1 MSYRELARATRSVV
15 FPIGFF
21 ARLPYAMTP
30 LGTLLLLQH
39 ATGSY
44 AFAGAAAAAQSLA
57 IGMGGVIVGRLAD
70 RTSIRRLGVFMAVA
84 NAVALA
90 GLLVA
95 TFADRP
101 TLFGAAVLVGA
112 TQPQVGPLIRVH
124 WSYLARS
131 RSEQPG
137 LVTTALSYEAA
148 ADEASFIAGPAVV
161 GLLAAVWAPVPAGAP
176 LTACIVLLLAA
187 AVPLAMLYTTAPE
200 RAPSR
205 SVAVPLPRAGLAAMC
220 AAMAIMGAIFGTV
233 QVGVTAHATAADNPS
248 AGGLLYAAL
257 GAGSAIAGIAYAWI
271 PSRVALR
278 TRCRLFA
285 LGLLIAMILLS
296 DGGARLPLAAVV
308 LVAGTAIAPYMI
320 TIYAITERLAP
331 TRVAI
336 TMTIVCAAG
345 PVGTAAGQSLAGLL
359 VEQSGHRAPLMLPPL
374 LAGAALVLAMTN
386 RTMSADHHSCPDDA
400 VGPKTDQI
408 VSRG

>member
-1 MSYRELARATRSVV
+1 MSYRELARTTHSVV
-15 FPIGFF
+15 FPLGFF

-57 IGMGGVIVGRLAD
+57 IGAGGVIVGRLAD
-70 RTSIRRLGVFMAVA
+70 RTSIRQLGVLMAVA

-90 GLLVA
+90 GLLAA
-95 TFADRP
+95 TLADRP
-101 TLFGAAVLVGA
+101 ALFAAAVLVGA

-124 WSYLARS
+124 WSYLAQS
-131 RSEQPG
+131 RPEQPT
-137 LVTTALSYEAA
+137 LLTTALSYEAA

-161 GLLAAVWAPVPAGAP
+161 GLLAATWAPVPTGAP

-187 AVPLAMLYTTAPE
+187 AAPVALLYTTAPE

-205 SVAVPLPRAGLAAMC
+205 SAASPLPRAGLVAMC

-233 QVGVTAHATAADNPS
+233 QVGVTAHATAANNPS
-248 AGGLLYAAL
+248 TGGLLYAAL

-278 TRCRLFA
+278 TRYRLFA
-285 LGLLIAMILLS
+285 FGLLIAMTLLPA
-296 DGGARLPLAAVV
+296 GGTRLPLAVV
-308 LVAGTAIAPYMI
+308 ILVAGIAVAPYMI

-345 PVGTAAGQSLAGLL
+345 PVGTAAGQSLAGLI
-359 VEQSGHRAPLMLPPL
+359 VEQSGYRAAFLLPPL
-374 LAGAALVLAMTN
+374 LAAVALILAMTDRN
-386 RTMSADHHSCPDDA
+386 ASAERNS
-400 VGPKTDQI
+400 
-408 VSRG
+408 

>member
-1 MSYRELARATRSVV
+1 MSYRELARATRPAL
-15 FPIGFF
+15 FPLGFL

-57 IGMGGVIVGRLAD
+57 IGAGGVIVGRLAD
-70 RTSIRRLGVFMAVA
+70 RTSIRQLGVFMAVA

-90 GLLVA
+90 GLLAA

-101 TLFGAAVLVGA
+101 TLFAGAVLVGA

-124 WSYLARS
+124 WSYLAQS
-131 RSEQPG
+131 RPEQPG

-187 AVPLAMLYTTAPE
+187 AAPVALLYTTGPE

-205 SVAVPLPRAGLAAMC
+205 SAASPLPRAGLAAMC
-220 AAMAIMGAIFGTV
+220 AAMAIMGAVFGAV
-233 QVGVTAHATAADNPS
+233 QVGVTAHANAVDNPA

-257 GAGSAIAGIAYAWI
+257 GAGSAIAGIAYAWL
-271 PSRVALR
+271 PPRVSLR
-278 TRCRLFA
+278 TRYRLFA
-285 LGLLIAMILLS
+285 FGLLIAMILLPA
-296 DGGARLPLAAVV
+296 GGARLPLAAVV
-308 LVAGTAIAPYMI
+308 LVAGIAVAPYMI
-320 TIYAITERLAP
+320 TIYAITEQLAP

-359 VEQSGHRAPLMLPPL
+359 VEQSGHRAPFMLPPL
-374 LAGAALVLAMTN
+374 LAAAALLLAMTS
-386 RTMSADHHSCPDDA
+386 RMTSDDHSSRPDDA
-400 VGPKTDQI
+400 VEPEAEQAASKG
-408 VSRG
+408 

>member
-1 MSYRELARATRSVV
+1 MSYRELARATHPVI
-15 FPIGFF
+15 FPIGLF

-39 ATGSY
+39 VTGSY

-57 IGMGGVIVGRLAD
+57 IGAGGVIVGRLAD
-70 RTSIRRLGVFMAVA
+70 RTSIRQLGVYMAVA

-90 GLLVA
+90 GLLAA

-101 TLFGAAVLVGA
+101 ILLAAAVLVGA

-124 WSYLARS
+124 WSHLTRS
-131 RSEQPG
+131 RPEQAT
-137 LVTTALSYEAA
+137 LITTALSYEAA

-161 GLLAAVWAPVPAGAP
+161 GLLAAAWAPVPAGAP

-187 AVPLAMLYTTAPE
+187 AAPVALLYTAAPE

-205 SVAVPLPRAGLAAMC
+205 SIPAPLPRAGLAAMC
-220 AAMAIMGAIFGTV
+220 AAMAIMGAIFGAV

-278 TRCRLFA
+278 TRYRLFA
-285 LGLLIAMILLS
+285 LGLLVAMILLPA
-296 DGGARLPLAAVV
+296 GGTRLPLAAVV
-308 LVAGTAIAPYMI
+308 LVAGIAIAPYMI
-320 TIYAITERLAP
+320 TIYAMTEQLAP
-331 TRVAI
+331 TRVAT

-374 LAGAALVLAMTN
+374 LAAAALVLAMTI
-386 RTMSADHHSCPDDA
+386 RTMSADRSSCPDDA
-400 VGPKTDQI
+400 AGPKTEQAA
-408 VSRG
+408 SRG

>member
-1 MSYRELARATRSVV
+1 MV
-15 FPIGFF
+15 FPIGFL

-39 ATGSY
+39 VTGSY

-57 IGMGGVIVGRLAD
+57 IGVGGVIVGQLAD
-70 RTSIRRLGVFMAVA
+70 RISIRQLGVYMAIA

-90 GLLVA
+90 GLLAA
-95 TFADRP
+95 TLTDRP
-101 TLFGAAVLVGA
+101 TLLAAAILVGA

-124 WSYLARS
+124 WSYLAQS
-131 RSEQPG
+131 RPEQPG
-137 LVTTALSYEAA
+137 LMTTALSYEAA

-161 GLLAAVWAPVPAGAP
+161 GLLAATWAPVPAGAP

-187 AVPLAMLYTTAPE
+187 AAPVALLYTTAPE

-205 SVAVPLPRAGLAAMC
+205 SAASPLPRTGLAAMC

-248 AGGLLYAAL
+248 TGGLLYAAL

-271 PSRVALR
+271 PSHVALR
-278 TRCRLFA
+278 TRYRLFA
-285 LGLLIAMILLS
+285 FGLLVAMTLLPA
-296 DGGARLPLAAVV
+296 GGTRLPFAAVI
-308 LVAGTAIAPYMI
+308 LVAGIAIAPYMI

-359 VEQSGHRAPLMLPPL
+359 VEQFGYRAPFMLPPL
-374 LAGAALVLAMTN
+374 LAAAALILV
-386 RTMSADHHSCPDDA
+386 
-400 VGPKTDQI
+400 
-408 VSRG
+408 

>member
-1 MSYRELARATRSVV
+1 MSYRQLARATRPAI
-15 FPIGFF
+15 FPIGFL

-30 LGTLLLLQH
+30 LGTLLLLRH

-57 IGMGGVIVGRLAD
+57 IGAGGVIVGRLAD
-70 RTSIRRLGVFMAVA
+70 RTSIRRLGVWMAVA

-90 GLLVA
+90 GLLAA

-101 TLFGAAVLVGA
+101 TLVAAAVLVGA
-112 TQPQVGPLIRVH
+112 TQPQVGPLIRVY
-124 WSYLARS
+124 WSHLARL
-131 RSEQPG
+131 RPGQPD

-161 GLLAAVWAPVPAGAP
+161 GLLAAAWAPVPSGAP

-187 AVPLAMLYTTAPE
+187 AAPLALLYRTAPE
-200 RAPSR
+200 RVSSQ
-205 SVAVPLPRAGLAAMC
+205 SVASPLPRAGLAAMC

-233 QVGVTAHATAADNPS
+233 QVGVTAYATTADNPS

-257 GAGSAIAGIAYAWI
+257 GAGSAVAGIAYAWI
-271 PSRVALR
+271 PSRVTLR
-278 TRCRLFA
+278 TRYRLFA
-285 LGLLIAMILLS
+285 LGLVIAMSLLPA
-296 DGGARLPLAAVV
+296 GGAQLPLAAVV
-308 LVAGTAIAPYMI
+308 LVAGIAIAPYMI

-331 TRVAI
+331 ARVAI
-336 TMTIVCAAG
+336 TMSIVCAAG

-359 VEQSGHRAPLMLPPL
+359 AEQFGHRAPFLLPPM
-374 LAGAALVLAMTN
+374 LAAAALILAATN
-386 RTMSADHHSCPDDA
+386 GATTVGQVRA
-400 VGPKTDQI
+400 VG
-408 VSRG
+408 SRLGHRVGR